1 MNHAIP
7 AAAIKQSAPP
17 TAAPITML
25 GLVLVL
31 VESLIELEL
40 RFTELDWLDTVPE
53 RAKQGQESSWM
64 SVSGNRIS
72 VSGNI
77 IEV

>member
-7 AAAIKQSAPP
+7 AAAIKPSAPP
-17 TAAPITML
+17 TAAPITIL
-25 GLVLVL
+25 GLILVL

-40 RFTELDWLDTVPE
+40 RYNELAWLDAVLV
-53 RAKQGQESSWM
+53 RAVSPSNQGQESSGM
-64 SVSGNRIS
+64 Q

-77 IEV
+77 T